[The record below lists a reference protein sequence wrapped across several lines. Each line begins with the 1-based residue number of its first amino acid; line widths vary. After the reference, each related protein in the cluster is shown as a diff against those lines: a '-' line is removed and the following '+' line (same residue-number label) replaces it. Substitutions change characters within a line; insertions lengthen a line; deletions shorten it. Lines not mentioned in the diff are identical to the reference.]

1 MVIILKPLWREGC
14 SLMTPASLLS
24 LPDEEETNS
33 FRCTQGIL
41 VPSAWVGHLPWAGG
55 PQVRVF
61 FFWLQDR
68 FYAHL
73 WEILFLSSKGKLI
86 TTALGPAQGY
96 PGITRHHTT
105 VPPSRQPGVLPVHS
119 GRLSHSLNN
128 LHLKPGLV
136 AWMADFY
143 ILRSTWI
150 PFLSVPQVP
159 QAQLF
164 LPPPMDLLQLME
176 SSPSQI
182 SRGKTP
188 ELPSFNSVHNK
199 KKILKNC
206 CLYFLKKMNICGLLC
221 G

>member
-24 LPDEEETNS
+24 LPDEEEANS

-86 TTALGPAQGY
+86 TTALGSAQGY
-96 PGITRHHTT
+96 TGITRHHTS
-105 VPPSRQPGVLPVHS
+105 VPSSRQPVVLPVPWDTQMLAWAIHS
-119 GRLSHSLNN
+119 II
-128 LHLKPGLV
+128 
-136 AWMADFY
+136 Y
-143 ILRSTWI
+143 ILSLDLSPERQT
-150 PFLSVPQVP
+150 FLSYGLLEFPSWVPHR
-159 QAQLF
+159 F
-164 LPPPMDLLQLME
+164 LKLSSFFLLQW
-176 SSPSQI
+176 
-182 SRGKTP
+182 T
-188 ELPSFNSVHNK
+188 SFS
-199 KKILKNC
+199 
-206 CLYFLKKMNICGLLC
+206 
-221 G
+221 